1 MAGITKHLGI
11 AIADA
16 DAGRIT
22 RRQLLEIFQDAI
34 ENGDI
39 LEREATRSTW

>member
-39 LEREATRSTW
+39 LAGC